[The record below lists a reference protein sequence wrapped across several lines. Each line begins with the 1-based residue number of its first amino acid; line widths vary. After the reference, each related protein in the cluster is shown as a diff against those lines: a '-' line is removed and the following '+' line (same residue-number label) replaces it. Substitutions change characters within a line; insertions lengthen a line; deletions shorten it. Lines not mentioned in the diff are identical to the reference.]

1 MLDFSPIRNKEMIWS
16 EFALRFKKEDLPEAT
31 NAYYDRV
38 LGLIQDCRDEDVVFV
53 PDDPDAH
60 DPFAE
65 NPEDEDLAWTLGHVI
80 VHLIAS
86 NDESAFLAAE
96 LARGVEMEARRSR
109 AEVPWETMTTI
120 QQCRQYLAES
130 RRLMLASLEMWPDE
144 PHLDNFYVA
153 KSGLIVTPILRF
165 VYGLSHCDSHLEQI
179 EKIVEQA
186 RSAEA

>member
-1 MLDFSPIRNKEMIWS
+1 
-16 EFALRFKKEDLPEAT
+16 
-31 NAYYDRV
+31 
-38 LGLIQDCRDEDVVFV
+38 
-53 PDDPDAH
+53 
-60 DPFAE
+60 
-65 NPEDEDLAWTLGHVI
+65 
-80 VHLIAS
+80 
-86 NDESAFLAAE
+86 
-96 LARGVEMEARRSR
+96 
-109 AEVPWETMTTI
+109 MTTI